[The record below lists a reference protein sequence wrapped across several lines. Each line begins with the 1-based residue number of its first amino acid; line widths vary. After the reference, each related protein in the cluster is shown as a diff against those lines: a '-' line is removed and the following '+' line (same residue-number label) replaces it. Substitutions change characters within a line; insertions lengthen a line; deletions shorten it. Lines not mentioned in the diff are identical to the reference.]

1 MSLFPKD
8 IYLAVKSILE
18 ASSDLDYVDVVEIQ
32 KYRRDTLPD
41 FENYCIVISPIL
53 AESVPYPAAQRWIAN
68 SIELVLLGKL
78 RSGQSDA
85 VVADNPTGTPPNVG
99 VLAMYEDVYRTLYK
113 NTLGGVIELYPELNE
128 LDVVTRFDLLA
139 PDEDREDFIFEVR
152 MGYRP
157 RGQRW
162 VNLA

>member
-8 IYLAVKSILE
+8 VYLAIKSVLE
-18 ASSDLDYVDVVEIQ
+18 ASTDLAYVDVVEIQ
-32 KYRRDTLPD
+32 KYRRGNLPD
-41 FENYCIVISPIL
+41 FENYCIVINPIL
-53 AESVPYPAAQRWIAN
+53 AESVPYKAAQRWIAN
-68 SIELVLLGKL
+68 NIELILLGKL
-78 RSGQSDA
+78 RSGHFDA
-85 VVADNPTGTPPNVG
+85 VVADNPTGLPPNVG

-113 NTLGGVIELYPELNE
+113 NTLGGVIELYPGLNE
-128 LDVVTRFDLLA
+128 LDVVTRFDMIA

-162 VNLA
+162 VNLS

>member
-1 MSLFPKD
+1 MFPKD
-8 IYLAVKSILE
+8 IYLAVKSALE
-18 ASSDLDYVDVVEIQ
+18 DSSYLTYVDVVEIQ

-68 SIELVLLGKL
+68 SIELILLGKL
-78 RSGQSDA
+78 RTGHSDA
-85 VVADNPTGTPPNVG
+85 VVADNPTGSPPNVG

-113 NTLGGVIELYPELNE
+113 NTLEGAIELYPELNE
-128 LDVVTRFDLLA
+128 LDVVTRFDVIA
-139 PDEDREDFIFEVR
+139 PDEDREAFIFEVR
-152 MGYRP
+152 MGYHP

-162 VNLA
+162 VDLSS

>member
-8 IYLAVKSILE
+8 VYLAVKSALE
-18 ASSDLDYVDVVEIQ
+18 NSSDLNYVDVVAIR

-41 FENYCIVISPIL
+41 FENYSIVISPVL
-53 AESVPYPAAQRWIAN
+53 AESVPYEAAQRWIAN
-68 SIELVLLGKL
+68 TIELILLGKL
-78 RSGQSDA
+78 RAGLSDA

-113 NTLGGVIELYPELNE
+113 NNLGGVIELYPKLNE
-128 LDVVTRFDLLA
+128 LDVVTRFDILA
-139 PDEDREDFIFEVR
+139 PEEDREEFIFEVR

-157 RGQRW
+157 RGLRW
-162 VNLA
+162 VNLG